1 MHDVFESFLESK
13 KYIVPSGVAN
23 PIFAG
28 CVRAVYFGSEA
39 GHFDPGDNA
48 MTFAPGNP
56 PELPLTREERNAY
69 RKALKGLL
77 PHTPASQ
84 DQARTVMRLGS
95 TCTPTLKT
103 RVSTLYLTNE
113 RDTRM
118 APLQVATR
126 GISNLRATLQRSCE
140 LSRQR
145 ERKPIACTDAYAD
158 HDGQLPLR

>member
-1 MHDVFESFLESK
+1 VHDVFESFLESK

-23 PIFAG
+23 QIFAG

-77 PHTPASQ
+77 PHT
-84 DQARTVMRLGS
+84 RL
-95 TCTPTLKT
+95 T
-103 RVSTLYLTNE
+103 RSSAHRHEAWEHVH
-113 RDTRM
+113 
-118 APLQVATR
+118 
-126 GISNLRATLQRSCE
+126 SNAE
-140 LSRQR
+140 
-145 ERKPIACTDAYAD
+145 D
-158 HDGQLPLR
+158 